1 MAVLPSAKS
10 LASAVAALRKEEIIP
25 EVVSEFEAKTTLA
38 INYGNYNNAFLGNHL
53 TVASKIVD
61 SNFEIVRVKT
71 LMTDPDAPSRKFPKL
86 REYLHWVV
94 SNIPAPAPGQ
104 PADLA
109 KGVVLSPYMGPAPPS
124 ETDLHRYTFL
134 LYKQSA
140 APTVV
145 NTETLYTRLPE
156 KRHRFKARDFAA
168 RAGLELVG
176 ANFFQAENTSPAS
189 RL

>member
-1 MAVLPSAKS
+1 MAVPPSAKS

-25 EVVSEFEAKTTLA
+25 DVVSEFEAKTTLA
-38 INYGNYNNAFLGNHL
+38 VNYGNYNNAFLGNRL
-53 TVASKIVD
+53 TVA
-61 SNFEIVRVKT
+61 N
-71 LMTDPDAPSRKFPKL
+71 PDAPSRKFPKL

-94 SNIPAPAPGQ
+94 SNIPAPAPNQ

-109 KGVVLSPYMGPAPPS
+109 KGVVLSPYMGPAPPPK
-124 ETDLHRYTFL
+124 TDLHRYIFL

-140 APTVV
+140 APTAV

-176 ANFFQAENTSPAS
+176 ANFFQAENTYPAS